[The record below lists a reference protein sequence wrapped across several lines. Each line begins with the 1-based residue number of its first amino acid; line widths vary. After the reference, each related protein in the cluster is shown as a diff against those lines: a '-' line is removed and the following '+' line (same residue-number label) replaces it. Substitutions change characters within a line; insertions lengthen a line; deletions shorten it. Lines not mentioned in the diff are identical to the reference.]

1 MYSIHKQIESL
12 CLMVPKNEKLHSKST
27 QTRKHTFFTILIS
40 SSEGFMVPV
49 GPEVSATG
57 FPGKLQGSMNLYT
70 SESFNNSLLSI
81 SSTDKKLREIN
92 EQERR
97 LVLNIR
103 KKTKNTFLETNLKNC
118 LLLF

>member
-1 MYSIHKQIESL
+1 
-12 CLMVPKNEKLHSKST
+12 
-27 QTRKHTFFTILIS
+27 
-40 SSEGFMVPV
+40 MVPV

>member
-1 MYSIHKQIESL
+1 MYSIHKQLESL

-92 EQERR
+92 EQGKEA
-97 LVLNIR
+97 IA
-103 KKTKNTFLETNLKNC
+103 
-118 LLLF
+118 